1 MTQNVSRRAFLTG
14 AGMLGAGLAA
24 TMAGCAP
31 KAAGT
36 EDAAQAA
43 GSAMAATGQ
52 PAFLSAPDP
61 ITNIKET
68 LEADIVVVG
77 LGVAGVAA
85 TRSAAE
91 EGLKV
96 IAIERCVEPS
106 ARSSQF
112 ACFNTDNA
120 RMMGIEDVD
129 TTELVNEMMIQC
141 GHRADFRVLKNWA
154 DHCGEA
160 FDWYASA
167 FDGLLW
173 EIPGGEK
180 YDQETQYYVGN
191 NNIYAPYRYGVDHE
205 RVFTG
210 TLSFRTPEKGH
221 KPILNANFE
230 KAQATGNVEAIFNA
244 RARQLVKEDDRV
256 IGVIFEDVTTGEYTQ
271 VNGAKGVVLATG
283 GYVRN
288 DELLAYY
295 LPWIY
300 NLKDKFTFT
309 YPHADVNGEYSDQG
323 DGMLMGHWAGGHIE
337 EGPHCAMAHGDL
349 GKMGVAAFLQ
359 LNANGERYINEDLT
373 NDHFGSAVLRQ
384 PDTLVYQVF
393 DADFSEQVKSM
404 QSGLGSYTKLAPE
417 VVESVDEWTTTSGNT
432 IDELIANLGVE
443 GETAATMKA
452 EIERYNELAAKGVDE
467 DFGKTAE
474 RLLPIAKAPFYA
486 IKWEVTGGEGSED
499 VHDSLR
505 CLVTMS
511 GLSTNKNAQV
521 LDEDL
526 RVLPGLYAV
535 GNTQGGRFLGDYPAT
550 LAGASHSIAMTYGYL
565 TGKFI
570 AQQ

>member
-1 MTQNVSRRAFLTG
+1 MTQNVSRRMFLTG
-14 AGMLGAGLAA
+14 AGVLGAGLAA

-36 EDAAQAA
+36 EGPAQAT

-52 PAFLSAPDP
+52 PAFLSTPEP
-61 ITNIKET
+61 ITDIKET
-68 LEADIVVVG
+68 LEADVVVVG

-96 IAIERCVEPS
+96 IAIERCGEPS

-160 FDWYASA
+160 FDWYAGA

-180 YDQETQYYVGN
+180 YDQTTQYYVGN

-230 KAQATGNVEAIFNA
+230 KAQETGNVEAIFNA

-271 VNGAKGVVLATG
+271 VNGMKGVVLATG

-309 YPHADVNGEYSDQG
+309 YPHADANGEYSDQG

-393 DADFSEQVKSM
+393 DADFSEQVQSM

-417 VVESVDEWTTTSGNT
+417 VVESVDEWTSASGNT

-467 DFGKTAE
+467 DFGKTSE